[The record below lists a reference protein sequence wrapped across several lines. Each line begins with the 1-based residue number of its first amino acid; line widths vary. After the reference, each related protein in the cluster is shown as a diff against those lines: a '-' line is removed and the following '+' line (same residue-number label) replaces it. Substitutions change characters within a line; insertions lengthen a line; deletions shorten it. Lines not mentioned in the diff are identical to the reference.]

1 MAESTTTLATL
12 TAEQVNTIL
21 LKPLEAKSLAF
32 QSGAQII
39 DTDGSQVRLPSLAT
53 VGTPS
58 WVGENELIPET
69 ALEDGEITLLPA
81 GMKSL
86 KTITRFSN
94 ELSRQSVVALDSAIQ
109 SRLVKDVA
117 DAFDSHV
124 MGVGGDGITVPQG
137 VFGYAGVQT
146 VDAGASLSVDALHD
160 ANGAALA
167 TGLNNGSLKWVLN
180 PADFTALQKVKT
192 TDGNYLIQSN
202 VREGVG
208 YVLLGLPVVVTRYAP
223 VGTSALVD
231 FSQVAIARDVA
242 PAVKILD
249 QTFGDY
255 DQMGIRVVWRA
266 DMKPL
271 NSEAIV
277 KITTTAV

>member
-1 MAESTTTLATL
+1 MAESTSTLATL
-12 TAEQVNTIL
+12 TQDQVSTIL

-32 QSGAQII
+32 TSGAQII
-39 DTDGSQVRLPSLAT
+39 DTNGSQVRVPSLAT

-69 ALEDGEITLLPA
+69 DIEDGEVIILPN

-86 KTITRFSN
+86 KTITKFSN
-94 ELSRQSVVALDSAIQ
+94 ELARQSVVALDAAIQ

-124 MGVGGDGITVPQG
+124 MGVGGDGVLVPQG
-137 VFGYAGVQT
+137 IFGYAGVQT
-146 VDAGASLSVDALHD
+146 VSAGTALNIDALHD

-167 TGLNNGSLKWVLN
+167 SGNTGALKWVLS
-180 PADFTALQKVKT
+180 PADFTALQKIKT

-208 YVLLGLPVVVTRYAP
+208 YVLLGIPVVVTRFAP
-223 VGTSALVD
+223 AGTAALVD
-231 FSQVAIARDVA
+231 FAQIAIARDVA
-242 PAVKILD
+242 PAVKVLD

-271 NSEAIV
+271 NPEAIV
-277 KITTTAV
+277 RITTGA